1 MRNCPVFD
9 AFPSSVGAV
18 ILAQKLVFLLVP
30 HVESI
35 VLLLY
40 YSLEAYS
47 RAVF

>member
-1 MRNCPVFD
+1 MHNYLVFD

-18 ILAQKLVFLLVP
+18 IPARKLVFLLVP
-30 HVESI
+30 YVESV